1 MECISNMKV
10 NLEKNNLHEIFEIEM
25 RCLKLLSEK
34 VQLWNGVRDKIRE
47 DKFAQCILTDDMKK
61 RIITSENQMVIA
73 GRYVFSVIP

>member
-1 MECISNMKV
+1 MKIH
-10 NLEKNNLHEIFEIEM
+10 LEETNLHEIFEIEM

-34 VQLWNGVRDKIRE
+34 LKLWNGVRDKIRE